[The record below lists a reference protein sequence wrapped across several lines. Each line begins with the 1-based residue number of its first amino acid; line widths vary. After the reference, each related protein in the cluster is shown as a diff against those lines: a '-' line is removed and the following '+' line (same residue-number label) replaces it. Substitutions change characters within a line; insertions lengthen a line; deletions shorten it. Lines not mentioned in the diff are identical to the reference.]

1 MAGSA
6 LERKEVRD
14 EAPIVQEV
22 LMRVKIQGGTVLE
35 GETSLCVTCRYATIV
50 KGASL
55 REEIIECS
63 ELAYG
68 RGRITFAVRS
78 CSAYSDK
85 RRASTREME
94 EIAWILRSDPK
105 KNEIGFVR
113 ASTLREKERFVLPEE

>member
-1 MAGSA
+1 
-6 LERKEVRD
+6 
-14 EAPIVQEV
+14 
-22 LMRVKIQGGTVLE
+22 MRVKIQGGTVTE

-50 KGASL
+50 RGARL
-55 REEIIECS
+55 REEIVECS

-85 RRASTREME
+85 RRASIRAME
-94 EIAWILRSDPK
+94 DIAWILRSDAR

-113 ASTLREKERFVLPEE
+113 ASALRAKDRYVLAEE